1 MSAIG
6 IDLGSTK
13 AVMGAVKAGGIEIV
27 LSDTSARSVPSMVAY
42 TAAECLGGESVRTQ
56 IRRNFKNSV

>member
-27 LSDTSARSVPSMVAY
+27 LSDTSARSVPTMVAY
-42 TAAECLGGESVRTQ
+42 TNAERLGGESVRTQ

>member
-27 LSDTSARSVPSMVAY
+27 LSDTSARSVPTMVAY
-42 TAAECLGGESVRTQ
+42 TAAERLGGESVRTQ